1 MNICACPGMGF
12 ARECV
17 TLEGKRR
24 VTDPLELELQ
34 VTVRCRAFVLRT
46 KCAGPLEEQ
55 ELTA

>member
-1 MNICACPGMGF
+1 MGF

-34 VTVRCRAFVLRT
+34 VTVSCRAFVLRT